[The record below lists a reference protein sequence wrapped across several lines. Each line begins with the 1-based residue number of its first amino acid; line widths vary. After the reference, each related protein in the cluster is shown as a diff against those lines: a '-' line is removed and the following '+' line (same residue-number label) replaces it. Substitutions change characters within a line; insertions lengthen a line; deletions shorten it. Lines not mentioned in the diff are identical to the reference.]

1 MSNSDYFLFT
11 LYHGN
16 THLLV
21 YMNEEDTKKEGE
33 NNVGQEEKDELT
45 VHHTTSTRDVEVYFF
60 CVSIY
65 VLTFHLL

>member
-1 MSNSDYFLFT
+1 
-11 LYHGN
+11 
-16 THLLV
+16 
-21 YMNEEDTKKEGE
+21 MNEEDTKKEGE